1 MELMT
6 DAAGC
11 AAGGKSAC
19 DRRAGITGWPTTRSG
34 RR

>member
-11 AAGGKSAC
+11 AAGGKNAR
-19 DRRAGITGWPTTRSG
+19 DRRAGNTGWSTTRSG